1 MSSVAMDDPARSPDP
16 AVRAKGPRIEVPGVE
31 IRLRNDGNKYLYLHH
46 FEYLISATT
55 AQGEKVDLPILSED
69 EILEA
74 VSMPLVIHG
83 TESKFIMPFR
93 NSSALAYATVGVR
106 PRAGTS
112 EQTRARTEER

>member
-1 MSSVAMDDPARSPDP
+1 MQTVPRGAESTPGIAPAVPATASMSAVAIDDPARSPDP
-16 AVRAKGPRIEVPGVE
+16 AVRAKEPRIEVPGVE

-74 VSMPLVIHG
+74 VSR
-83 TESKFIMPFR
+83 S
-93 NSSALAYATVGVR
+93 
-106 PRAGTS
+106 
-112 EQTRARTEER
+112 EERRGGKGGVSRCRHRG